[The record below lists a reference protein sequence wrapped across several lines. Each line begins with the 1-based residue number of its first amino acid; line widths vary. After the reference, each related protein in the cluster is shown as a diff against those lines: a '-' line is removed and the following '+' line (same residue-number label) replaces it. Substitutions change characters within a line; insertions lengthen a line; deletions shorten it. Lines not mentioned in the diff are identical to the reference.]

1 MFESKR
7 TFAAFESKRTFAAVG
22 RVAAILIGG
31 IIFAAVLPCG
41 GFAATQN
48 TTKPSRSEEAS
59 PQQIQELMTLLA
71 DPKVRNW
78 LEQQS
83 KAEAASE
90 RAATEESVSQALDS
104 RLGAIREHIAALA
117 GTVPDLPNQ
126 YERGHD
132 LVTTDLGEHGRTK
145 ALLLLAVFVSLG
157 AGVEWLFRKATHRA
171 RAHLDALPSE
181 TVRERLHIV
190 TLRFAFA
197 VGLVVAFALGS
208 IGPFLAFDWP
218 PLLREG
224 LFGLLVAFLVVRIA
238 NVVGRFLLAPY
249 HERFRVIPMNTAT
262 ARFWRR
268 RLVWFVGWFAFG
280 WVIVGFGVP
289 LGYTLEARQLVA
301 YALGLVL
308 VAIALDAVWRRPA
321 VLQEGSE
328 ATSPV
333 TRRFGRGAANA
344 ALTVGIVLLWVF
356 WVIHA
361 MASFWLVLVVMT
373 LPLAINV
380 TRRGVDN
387 LLRPPGSPQ
396 AADGPPRVLAVC
408 IERGIRALLIICA
421 IAVLAWGW
429 GIDLAHFHDQETW
442 IGRLAD
448 GVLSA
453 VVIVLIADFLWQAT
467 KTAIDR
473 KLAEAADVGQPN
485 TEEARRRARLRTL
498 LPIFRNILFVVVIAV
513 GAMMALSALGVQIG
527 PLVAGAGIIGIA
539 IGFGAQTFAR
549 DVIAGMF
556 YLMDDAFRV
565 GEYIQAGRYKGTVE
579 GFSIRSVRLRH
590 HRGPVF
596 TVPFNLL
603 GAVENM
609 SRDWVI
615 DKIGIGVTYDS
626 DLNLA
631 KKLIKQ
637 IGLDLKKDPELGPL
651 IIEPLKMQGVDQLG
665 DYSITI
671 RAKMMTLPGEQFV
684 IRRQAYAMIKKA
696 FDEIGIKFAFPTVQV
711 AGEGDAA
718 NAAVAQRGLELIR
731 PQPAAAE

>member
-1 MFESKR
+1 MSTEIAITGTLK
-7 TFAAFESKRTFAAVG
+7 
-22 RVAAILIGG
+22 RVAVTL
-31 IIFAAVLPCG
+31 
-41 GFAATQN
+41 FAATLLA
-48 TTKPSRSEEAS
+48 TAPVSAALAASAKPGKPAASAKSEATPEKI
-59 PQQIQELMTLLA
+59 QQLMALLA
-71 DPKVRNW
+71 DPKVRDW
-78 LEQQS
+78 LEQES

-90 RAATEESVSQALDS
+90 HGVTEESVSQALDG
-104 RLGAIREHIAALA
+104 RLAAMREHIVALGAA
-117 GTVPDLPNQ
+117 VPDLPNQ
-126 YERGHD
+126 FDRGHD
-132 LVTTDLGEHGRTK
+132 LVTADLGEHGRTK
-145 ALLLLAVFVSLG
+145 ALLLLAVFVGLG
-157 AGVEWLFRKATHRA
+157 VGVEWLFRKTTQRA
-171 RAHLDALPSE
+171 RNHLDTLPSE

-190 TLRFAFA
+190 ALRFAFA

-218 PLLREG
+218 PLMREG

-249 HERFRVIPMNTAT
+249 NERFRVIPMDTAA

-268 RLVWFVGWFAFG
+268 RFVWFVGWLAFG
-280 WVIVGFGVP
+280 WVIVGFGVH
-289 LGYTLEARQLVA
+289 LGYTLEARELVA

-321 VLQEGSE
+321 PVHEVGEESS
-328 ATSPV
+328 AV
-333 TRRFGRGAANA
+333 TRRFGRGTANT
-344 ALTVGIVLLWVF
+344 ALSVGIVLLWVF

-361 MASFWLVLVVMT
+361 MASFWLVLVVMA
-373 LPLAINV
+373 LPLAISV
-380 TRRGVDN
+380 TRRAVDN
-387 LLRPPGSPQ
+387 LLRPPGSSQ
-396 AADGPPRVLAVC
+396 TATGPPSVLAVC
-408 IERGIRALLIICA
+408 IERGVRALLIIGA
-421 IAVLAWGW
+421 IALLAWGW
-429 GIDLAHFHDQETW
+429 GIDLARFHDQETW

-473 KLAEAADVGQPN
+473 KLAEAADTGQPN
-485 TEEARRRARLRTL
+485 TDEARRRARLRTL
-498 LPIFRNILFVVVIAV
+498 LPIFRNILFVVVVAV

-615 DKIGIGVTYDS
+615 DKIAIGITYDS

-637 IGLDLKKDPELGPL
+637 VGLDLAKDPELGPL
-651 IIEPLKMQGVDQLG
+651 IIEPLKMQGVDELG

-696 FDEIGIKFAFPTVQV
+696 FDENGIKFAFPTVQV
-711 AGEGDAA
+711 AGEGEPAT
-718 NAAVAQRGLELIR
+718 AAVAQRGLELTR